1 MHSMSNIAIK
11 HSAGRLCAWLRGGA
25 REHGMRHMHEDEV
38 LVGVRGERLGGHHAA
53 VPEVAPPR
61 IPHPVV
67 QEPLLALRRPR
78 TQPSAPGI

>member
-1 MHSMSNIAIK
+1 MYDVAISHSEM
-11 HSAGRLCAWLRGGA
+11 RPCAWLLGVA
-25 REHGMRHMHEDEV
+25 REHSMRHVHEDEV
-38 LVGVRGERLGGHHAA
+38 LVGVRGERLGRHHAA